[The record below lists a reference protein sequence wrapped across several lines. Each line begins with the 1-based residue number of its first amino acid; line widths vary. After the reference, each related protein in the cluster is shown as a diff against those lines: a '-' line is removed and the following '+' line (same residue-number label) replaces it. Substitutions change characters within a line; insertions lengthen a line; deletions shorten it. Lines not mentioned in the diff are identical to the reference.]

1 MAHFAQLDNNNLVTN
16 VIVINNDDIKD
27 INSAE
32 VESIGVA
39 LCQKLFG
46 ASTNWKQTSYNN
58 KIRGNY
64 AGIGYTY
71 MTGVRTLGVAST
83 DVFIEQQP
91 YASWTVGVNTA
102 NWCCPLGNAPAVG
115 VGSTGWYDWDE
126 AAYQA
131 DTGSPKTV
139 GWAYTTTR

>member
-1 MAHFAQLDNNNLVTN
+1 MAFFAKLESNVVVDVVVVNNSDMEDNSGVP
-16 VIVINNDDIKD
+16 
-27 INSAE
+27 SEA
-32 VESIGVA
+32 IGIGF
-39 LCQKLFG
+39 LTKTYG
-46 ASTNWKQTSYNN
+46 AATNWKQSP
-58 KIRGNY
+58 KGNA
-64 AGIGYTY
+64 AGIGMTY
-71 MTGVRTLGVAST
+71 ITNVATLGVAST

-91 YASWTVGVNTA
+91 YASWTVGVSTA
-102 NWCCPLGNAPAVG
+102 NWFCPLGNAPAVG